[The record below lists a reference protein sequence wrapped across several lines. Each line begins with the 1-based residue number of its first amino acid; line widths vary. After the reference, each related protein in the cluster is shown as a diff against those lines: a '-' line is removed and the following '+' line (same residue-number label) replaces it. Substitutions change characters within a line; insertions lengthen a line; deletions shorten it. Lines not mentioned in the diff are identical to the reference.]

1 MVNKSALLIKKLR
14 EEKSIS
20 QLEVAEKVGI
30 SRTSYISFEKG
41 DRSLSLNEAVTLS
54 QMFDI
59 SLEEINTG
67 KLDLHLDITLDK
79 SRTINSTNSANP
91 TNSINAGSISK
102 ERISIPQEKIK
113 KFKQVL
119 LYILSKVG
127 GKPNIG
133 QTVLYKILY
142 FIDFDYYEKY
152 EEQLIGARY
161 IKNTHGP
168 TPVAFGSIVSS
179 LEKEGKIETIKSKFY
194 KYEQTKYLVNPNEKI
209 ELSELS
215 GQELAHIDE
224 ELGRFAEFTASQIS
238 ALSHKDT
245 PWLVAK
251 EKEQLD
257 YEYVFYRPE
266 EISVRMYEQ
275 L

>member
-1 MVNKSALLIKKLR
+1 MANKSALLIKRLR
-14 EEKSIS
+14 EEKGIS
-20 QLEVAEKVGI
+20 QLEVAEKLDI

-41 DRSLSLNEAVTLS
+41 DRNLSLNEAVTLS

-59 SLEEINTG
+59 SLEEINSG
-67 KLDLHLDITLDK
+67 KLDLHPNITLDK
-79 SRTINSTNSANP
+79 VRTINSA
-91 TNSINAGSISK
+91 NSINPDDTDPISDLK

-113 KFKQVL
+113 KFRQVL

-266 EISVRMYEQ
+266 ETSVRMYEQ

>member
-1 MVNKSALLIKKLR
+1 MANKSALLIKKIR
-14 EEKSIS
+14 EEKGIS
-20 QLEVAEKVGI
+20 QLEVAEKLDI

-41 DRSLSLNEAVTLS
+41 DRNLSLNEAVTLS

-59 SLEEINTG
+59 SLEEINSG
-67 KLDLHLDITLDK
+67 KLDLHPNINLDRV
-79 SRTINSTNSANP
+79 RTINPAD
-91 TNSINAGSISK
+91 SINLGPIDSISGSK

-266 EISVRMYEQ
+266 ETSVRMYEQ

>member
-1 MVNKSALLIKKLR
+1 MSTKSASLIKKLR
-14 EEKSIS
+14 EEKELS
-20 QLEVAEKVGI
+20 QLEVAEKLGI

-41 DRSLSLNEAVTLS
+41 DRDLSLDEASILGS
-54 QMFDI
+54 MFDI
-59 SLEEINTG
+59 SLEEINIG
-67 KLDLHLDITLDK
+67 KLQSEPTIILESNHKVRGSTSSHMSHDK
-79 SRTINSTNSANP
+79 SQ
-91 TNSINAGSISK
+91 
-102 ERISIPQEKIK
+102 ERISIPQEKVK
-113 KFKQVL
+113 KYKQVL

-168 TPVAFGSIVSS
+168 TPVAFSTIISS

-194 KYEQTKYLVNPNEKI
+194 KYEQTKYLVNPNERI
-209 ELSELS
+209 EFSELS
-215 GQELAHIDE
+215 AQELAHIDE
-224 ELGRFAEFTASQIS
+224 ELGRLSDFTASQIS

-266 EISVRMYEQ
+266 ETSVRAYEQ